1 MPVHSFTDETSGA
14 TIDVYVSANAP
25 ATEHQTQVL
34 NGVTYKRIY
43 AAPLTSRDTSFGD
56 CDRGDFARKVDGK
69 RGLKLGD
76 SWEISAEMSERRA
89 QRDGVDPVREQFY
102 SNYAKENGERHPDV
116 VRRER
121 LDRANAKLGEW
132 GIKLKGL

>member
-1 MPVHSFTDETSGA
+1 MPIHQFTDEASGA

-34 NGVTYKRIY
+34 NGVTYRRVY
-43 AAPLTSRDTSFGD
+43 SVPLASKDTSFGD
-56 CDRGDFARKVDGK
+56 CDRGDFARKTGDK
-69 RGLKLGD
+69 RGLRVGD
-76 SWEISAEMSERRA
+76 AWEISAEMSERRA
-89 QRDGVDPVREQFY
+89 QRDGVDGVREQFY

-116 VRRER
+116 VRKEK